1 MLPIGRV
8 KIREGIGLNLT
19 KEEVRNEGIE
29 STSVSDGLTIVDS
42 FDFASN
48 TDVKIQMANLCTN

>member
-1 MLPIGRV
+1 MLPR
-8 KIREGIGLNLT
+8 IREGIGLNLT

>member
-1 MLPIGRV
+1 MLPIGRG
-8 KIREGIGLNLT
+8 KIREVIGLNLT

-29 STSVSDGLTIVDS
+29 SISVSDGLTIVDS